1 MTTEDMNE
9 LIKYHFSQ
17 LIDGYRP
24 TEMDIER
31 SQMTTAMFYKK
42 LAENYESSKYRNK
55 LIRLYRFKSEFMS
68 QIENDKRFDVI
79 EYNNEDVVIDT
90 LTGYFNATIY
100 CRDHG
105 IDFGTIITNSY
116 WRNLFEKMH
125 SNESFDDLIIDM
137 TIGVNPELMGIYVDE
152 SIFVHLVEFV
162 SIYSCIEMEM
172 KNSLQATIPS
182 IDTSQETIPAII
194 KDLTTPINHLNQS
207 SIYAYKLSDSYFQ
220 LKYSREPMTPRK
232 NVLKI
237 VEYVNA
243 EDVKR
248 EAMKYFKRI
257 CKTEKYGRYEVF
269 DINDLDDVFET
280 LDMIKHN
287 KIITLA
293 EDKQEYLDK
302 RMSQI
307 KRDEARFEGFK
318 FEYMICKERTELI
331 PWKLIPISII
341 NKYNESY
348 SDTGIDAV
356 AIDDDR
362 ITEIIQIKNFHNTE
376 LLLKDLSA
384 FIRKCKQKRYE
395 NVQKRLIANNCLI
408 SQDIREICS
417 ELDILIEE
425 LSVDAS

>member
-1 MTTEDMNE
+1 MNE

-17 LIDGYRP
+17 LIDGYKP
-24 TEMDIER
+24 TEIDIKR
-31 SQMTTAMFYKK
+31 CKMTAAMFYKK
-42 LAENYESSKYRNK
+42 LSNNCEWSKYRNK
-55 LIRLYRFKSEFMS
+55 HVKLYRFKPETIT
-68 QIENDKRFDVI
+68 QIENDDRFDMI

-116 WRNLFEKMH
+116 WINLLEKMNI
-125 SNESFDDLIIDM
+125 NEVFDDLIIDM
-137 TIGVNPELMGIYVDE
+137 SIGVHPELMGIYVDK

-182 IDTSQETIPAII
+182 IDAPQETIPSII
-194 KDLTTPINHLNQS
+194 KDLTTPVNRLNPS
-207 SIYAYKLSDSYFQ
+207 SIYAYKLSDTYFQ
-220 LKYSREPMTPRK
+220 LRYSHEPMVPGK
-232 NVLKI
+232 NILKI
-237 VEYVNA
+237 VDYVNA

-257 CKTEKYGRYEVF
+257 DKTEKYGRYIVF
-269 DINDLDDVFET
+269 DINELEDVFET
-280 LDMIKHN
+280 LDLIKYN
-287 KIITLA
+287 KIITLT
-293 EDKQEYLDK
+293 EDKQEYLDERISK
-302 RMSQI
+302 I
-307 KRDEARFEGFK
+307 KHDEPRFEGFK
-318 FEYMICKERTELI
+318 FEYMICKERAELI

-341 NKYNESY
+341 NKYNETY
-348 SDTGIDAV
+348 SDSGIDAV
-356 AIDDDR
+356 VIDGDR
-362 ITEIIQIKNFHNTE
+362 ITEIVQIKNFHNTE

-395 NVQKRLIANNCLI
+395 NARKRLITNNCLI
-408 SQDIREICS
+408 SQEIREICS

-425 LSVDAS
+425 LSITIS

>member
-1 MTTEDMNE
+1 MNE

-17 LIDGYRP
+17 LIDGYKP
-24 TEMDIER
+24 TEKDIER
-31 SQMTTAMFYKK
+31 YINGKHRFYKDINESCDVSRISQQK
-42 LAENYESSKYRNK
+42 LQ
-55 LIRLYRFKSEFMS
+55 LYRFKPEIIA

-105 IDFGTIITNSY
+105 IDFVTIITNSY
-116 WRNLFEKMH
+116 WRNLFEKRH

-137 TIGVNPELMGIYVDE
+137 TIGVHPERMGIYVDE
-152 SIFVHLVEFV
+152 SIFIHLVEFV

-172 KNSLQATIPS
+172 KCSVQAIV
-182 IDTSQETIPAII
+182 
-194 KDLTTPINHLNQS
+194 KDLTTPINRLNQS
-207 SIYAYKLSDSYFQ
+207 SIYAYKITDSYFQ
-220 LKYSREPMTPRK
+220 LKYSLEPMTPRK

-237 VEYVNA
+237 VDYVNA

-257 CKTEKYGRYEVF
+257 GKIEKYGRYEVF
-269 DINDLDDVFET
+269 DINELEDVFET
-280 LDMIKHN
+280 LDLIKHN

-318 FEYMICKERTELI
+318 FEYMLCKERAELI

-362 ITEIIQIKNFHNTE
+362 ITEIVQIKNFHNTE

-395 NVQKRLIANNCLI
+395 NARKRLIANNCLI
-408 SQDIREICS
+408 SQEIREICS

-425 LSVDAS
+425 LSVYAS